1 MPGLKRG
8 LRLRVALAF
17 AIFCIIVVGTLGIS
31 LYIASDDI
39 EEAHIEQIMQTEMD
53 YLLQRY
59 RDNHNFIPQ
68 VGSKLEKYIIHDPS
82 EESKLPPY
90 LQGLNYRRH
99 KVFRGPEEI
108 RVAVRHVDGV
118 KFLVAY
124 EVGLHDLRQ
133 QELRLLIV
141 LSLLSVVGVALVV
154 GYLLAGVLVRQVTDL
169 AERVRHLA
177 PGDGQGATMI
187 QPGQDE
193 EVAQLAHAL
202 DDYQNRITRML
213 RREQEFT
220 ANVSHE
226 LRTPITT
233 ILTSCE
239 LLATEPNLPERARV
253 RIGMIEG
260 AATRMGE
267 QLQALLFLAREQALG
282 IMEPVALGR
291 MCLRGSGTRMY
302 GDISQAPKFR
312 GRDRA
317 ESRSYAE
324 PSGTAY
330 RSRKSASQCGA
341 VYRARFY
348 SRQFQ
353 PEPSFDLRFWHW
365 HRAILLCHSFTSV
378 SSADRRKARVWVS
391 VLLSLSG
398 YAITTGG
405 LLMWRALL
413 EKVPLFTLHFLVLRL
428 GPPVLRDLFKR
439 AALLFGRFYFPLF
452 SIYPP
457 CIRVS
462 RT

>member
-1 MPGLKRG
+1 VPGFKRG

-17 AIFCIIVVGTLGIS
+17 AIFCIVVVGTLGIS

-39 EEAHIEQIMQTEMD
+39 EEAHIEQIIETEMD

-59 RDNHNFIPQ
+59 NERGDFVPQ
-68 VGSKLEKYIIHDPS
+68 VGSNLEKYIIHDS
-82 EESKLPPY
+82 AEESQLPPY

-99 KVFRGPEEI
+99 KVFRGPEEV

-124 EVGLHDLRQ
+124 EIGLHDQRQ

-154 GYLLAGVLVRQVTDL
+154 GYLLAGLLVKQVTDL

-177 PGDGQGATMI
+177 PGDVQGATMI

-239 LLATEPNLPERARV
+239 LLVTEPGLSERARV
-253 RIGMIEG
+253 RIGMIEA

-282 IMEPVALGR
+282 IMEPVALAECVYDAAEPVCTEIYRKRLTFEVAVEPKAVLTLNRQALHTALVNLLRNAVQYTERGFIR
-291 MCLRGSGTRMY
+291 VNFSQNRISISDSGIGIEPFYLPLLYERFFRGSAQGEGLGIGLAIVKRICDHY
-302 GDISQAPKFR
+302 GWIIEVDSTPGQ
-312 GRDRA
+312 
-317 ESRSYAE
+317 
-324 PSGTAY
+324 
-330 RSRKSASQCGA
+330 GA
-341 VYRARFY
+341 TF
-348 SRQFQ
+348 
-353 PEPSFDLRFWHW
+353 H
-365 HRAILLCHSFTSV
+365 
-378 SSADRRKARVWVS
+378 
-391 VLLSLSG
+391 
-398 YAITTGG
+398 IT
-405 LLMWRALL
+405 
-413 EKVPLFTLHFLVLRL
+413 
-428 GPPVLRDLFKR
+428 
-439 AALLFGRFYFPLF
+439 FP
-452 SIYPP
+452 
-457 CIRVS
+457 
-462 RT
+462 

>member
-39 EEAHIEQIMQTEMD
+39 EEAHIEQIMETEMD

-59 RDNHNFIPQ
+59 RESADFVPQ
-68 VGSKLEKYIIHDPS
+68 VGSNLEKYIVHDPTD
-82 EESKLPPY
+82 EAHLPPY

-118 KFLVAY
+118 KFIVAY
-124 EVGLHDLRQ
+124 EIGLHDQRQ

-154 GYLLAGVLVRQVTDL
+154 GYLLAGLLVKQVTDL

-177 PGDGQGATMI
+177 PGDVQGTTMI

-239 LLATEPNLPERARV
+239 LLVTEPGFSERARV
-253 RIGMIEG
+253 RIGMIE
-260 AATRMGE
+260 AAAGRMGE

-282 IMEPVALGR
+282 IMEPVAL
-291 MCLRGSGTRMY
+291 
-302 GDISQAPKFR
+302 
-312 GRDRA
+312 A
-317 ESRSYAE
+317 ECVYEAVE
-324 PSGTAY
+324 PVCTEIY
-330 RSRKSASQCGA
+330 R
-341 VYRARFY
+341 
-348 SRQFQ
+348 
-353 PEPSFDLRFWHW
+353 
-365 HRAILLCHSFTSV
+365 
-378 SSADRRKARVWVS
+378 
-391 VLLSLSG
+391 
-398 YAITTGG
+398 
-405 LLMWRALL
+405 
-413 EKVPLFTLHFLVLRL
+413 
-428 GPPVLRDLFKR
+428 KR
-439 AALLFGRFYFPLF
+439 LLFEVTVEPKAVLTLNRQALHTALVNLLRNAVQYTERGF
-452 SIYPP
+452 
-457 CIRVS
+457 IRVS
-462 RT
+462 FSQKRLSISDSGIGIEPYYLPLLYERFFRGSTQGEGLGIGLAIVKRICDHYGWIIDVESTPGKGSTFHITFP

>member
-1 MPGLKRG
+1 MPGFKRG

-17 AIFCIIVVGTLGIS
+17 AIFCIVVVGTLGIS

-39 EEAHIEQIMQTEMD
+39 EEAHIEQIIETEMD

-59 RDNHNFIPQ
+59 HERGDFVPQ
-68 VGSKLEKYIIHDPS
+68 VGSNLEKYIIHDS
-82 EESKLPPY
+82 AEESQLPPY

-99 KVFRGPEEI
+99 KVFRGPEEV

-124 EVGLHDLRQ
+124 EIGLHDQRQ

-154 GYLLAGVLVRQVTDL
+154 GYLLAGLLVKQVTDL

-177 PGDGQGATMI
+177 PGDVQGATMI

-239 LLATEPNLPERARV
+239 LLVTEPGLSERSRV
-253 RIGMIEG
+253 RIGMIEA

-282 IMEPVALGR
+282 IMEPVALAECVYDAAEPVCTEIYRKRLTFEVAVEPKAVLTLNRQALHTALVNLLRNAVQYTERGFIR
-291 MCLRGSGTRMY
+291 VNFSQNRISISDSGIGIEPFYLPLLYERFFRGSAQGEGLGIGLAIVKRICDHY
-302 GDISQAPKFR
+302 GWIIEVDSTPGQ
-312 GRDRA
+312 
-317 ESRSYAE
+317 
-324 PSGTAY
+324 
-330 RSRKSASQCGA
+330 GA
-341 VYRARFY
+341 TF
-348 SRQFQ
+348 
-353 PEPSFDLRFWHW
+353 H
-365 HRAILLCHSFTSV
+365 
-378 SSADRRKARVWVS
+378 
-391 VLLSLSG
+391 
-398 YAITTGG
+398 IT
-405 LLMWRALL
+405 
-413 EKVPLFTLHFLVLRL
+413 
-428 GPPVLRDLFKR
+428 
-439 AALLFGRFYFPLF
+439 FP
-452 SIYPP
+452 
-457 CIRVS
+457 
-462 RT
+462 

>member
-1 MPGLKRG
+1 VPGLKRG

-39 EEAHIEQIMQTEMD
+39 EEAHIEQIMETEMD

-59 RDNHNFIPQ
+59 RESADFVPQ
-68 VGSKLEKYIIHDPS
+68 VGSNLEKYIVHDPAD
-82 EESKLPPY
+82 EAHLPSY

-118 KFLVAY
+118 KFIVAY
-124 EVGLHDLRQ
+124 EIGLHDQRQ

-154 GYLLAGVLVRQVTDL
+154 GYLLAGLLVKQVTDL

-177 PGDGQGATMI
+177 PGDVQGATMI

-239 LLATEPNLPERARV
+239 LLVTEPSFSERARV
-253 RIGMIEG
+253 RIGMIE
-260 AATRMGE
+260 AAAGRMGE

-282 IMEPVALGR
+282 IMEPVALAECVYDAVEPVCTEIYRKRLLFEVAVEPKAVLTLNRQALHTALVNLLRNAVQYTERGFIR
-291 MCLRGSGTRMY
+291 VNFSQNRLSISDSGIGIEPYYLPLVYERFFRGSTQGEGLGIGLAIVKRICDHY
-302 GDISQAPKFR
+302 GWIIDV
-312 GRDRA
+312 
-317 ESRSYAE
+317 ESTPGKGS
-324 PSGTAY
+324 T
-330 RSRKSASQCGA
+330 
-341 VYRARFY
+341 F
-348 SRQFQ
+348 
-353 PEPSFDLRFWHW
+353 H
-365 HRAILLCHSFTSV
+365 
-378 SSADRRKARVWVS
+378 
-391 VLLSLSG
+391 
-398 YAITTGG
+398 IT
-405 LLMWRALL
+405 
-413 EKVPLFTLHFLVLRL
+413 
-428 GPPVLRDLFKR
+428 
-439 AALLFGRFYFPLF
+439 FP
-452 SIYPP
+452 
-457 CIRVS
+457 
-462 RT
+462 

>member
-1 MPGLKRG
+1 M
-8 LRLRVALAF
+8 
-17 AIFCIIVVGTLGIS
+17 
-31 LYIASDDI
+31 
-39 EEAHIEQIMQTEMD
+39 ETEMD

-59 RDNHNFIPQ
+59 RESADFVPQ
-68 VGSKLEKYIIHDPS
+68 VGSNLEKYIIHDPAD
-82 EESKLPPY
+82 EAHLPSY

-118 KFLVAY
+118 KFIVAY
-124 EVGLHDLRQ
+124 EIGLHDQRQ

-154 GYLLAGVLVRQVTDL
+154 GYLLAGLLVKQVTDL

-239 LLATEPNLPERARV
+239 LLVTEPSFSERARV
-253 RIGMIEG
+253 RIGMIE
-260 AATRMGE
+260 AAAGRMGE

-282 IMEPVALGR
+282 IMEPVALAECVYDAVEPVCTEIYRKRLLFEVAVEPKAVLTLNRQALHTALVNLLRNAVQYTERGFIR
-291 MCLRGSGTRMY
+291 VNFSQNRLSISDSGIGIEPYYLPLLYERFFRGSTQGEGLGIGLAIVKRICDHY
-302 GDISQAPKFR
+302 GWVIDV
-312 GRDRA
+312 
-317 ESRSYAE
+317 ESTPGKGS
-324 PSGTAY
+324 T
-330 RSRKSASQCGA
+330 
-341 VYRARFY
+341 F
-348 SRQFQ
+348 
-353 PEPSFDLRFWHW
+353 H
-365 HRAILLCHSFTSV
+365 
-378 SSADRRKARVWVS
+378 
-391 VLLSLSG
+391 
-398 YAITTGG
+398 IT
-405 LLMWRALL
+405 
-413 EKVPLFTLHFLVLRL
+413 
-428 GPPVLRDLFKR
+428 
-439 AALLFGRFYFPLF
+439 FP
-452 SIYPP
+452 
-457 CIRVS
+457 
-462 RT
+462 

>member
-1 MPGLKRG
+1 VPGLKRG

-39 EEAHIEQIMQTEMD
+39 EEAHIEQIMETEMD

-59 RDNHNFIPQ
+59 RESADFVPQ
-68 VGSKLEKYIIHDPS
+68 VGSNLEKYIVHDSADEAHLPS
-82 EESKLPPY
+82 Y

-118 KFLVAY
+118 KFIVAY
-124 EVGLHDLRQ
+124 EIGLHDQRQ

-154 GYLLAGVLVRQVTDL
+154 GYLLAGLLVKQVTDL

-177 PGDGQGATMI
+177 PGDVQGATMI

-239 LLATEPNLPERARV
+239 LLVTEPSFSERARV
-253 RIGMIEG
+253 RIGMIE
-260 AATRMGE
+260 AAAGRMGE

-282 IMEPVALGR
+282 IMEPVALAECVYDAVEPVCTEIYRKRLLFEVAVEPKAVLTLNRQALHTALVNLLRNAVQYTERGFIR
-291 MCLRGSGTRMY
+291 VNFSQNRLSISDSGIGIEPYYLPLLYERFFRGSTQGEGLGIGLAIVKRICDHY
-302 GDISQAPKFR
+302 GWIIDV
-312 GRDRA
+312 
-317 ESRSYAE
+317 ESTPGKGS
-324 PSGTAY
+324 T
-330 RSRKSASQCGA
+330 
-341 VYRARFY
+341 F
-348 SRQFQ
+348 
-353 PEPSFDLRFWHW
+353 H
-365 HRAILLCHSFTSV
+365 
-378 SSADRRKARVWVS
+378 
-391 VLLSLSG
+391 
-398 YAITTGG
+398 IT
-405 LLMWRALL
+405 
-413 EKVPLFTLHFLVLRL
+413 
-428 GPPVLRDLFKR
+428 
-439 AALLFGRFYFPLF
+439 FP
-452 SIYPP
+452 
-457 CIRVS
+457 
-462 RT
+462 

>member
-1 MPGLKRG
+1 VPGLKRG

-17 AIFCIIVVGTLGIS
+17 AVFCIIVVGTLGIS

-39 EEAHIEQIMQTEMD
+39 EEAHIEQIMETEMD

-59 RDNHNFIPQ
+59 RESADFVPQ
-68 VGSKLEKYIIHDPS
+68 VGSNLEKYIVHDPAD
-82 EESKLPPY
+82 EAHLPSY

-118 KFLVAY
+118 KFIVAY
-124 EVGLHDLRQ
+124 EIGLHDQRQ

-154 GYLLAGVLVRQVTDL
+154 GYLLAGLLVKQVTDL

-177 PGDGQGATMI
+177 PGDVQGATMI

-239 LLATEPNLPERARV
+239 LLVTEPGFSERARV
-253 RIGMIEG
+253 RIGMIE
-260 AATRMGE
+260 AAAGRMGE

-282 IMEPVALGR
+282 IMEPVALAECVYDAVEPVCTEIYRKRLLFEVAVEPKAVLTLNRQALHTALVNLLRNAVQYTERGFIR
-291 MCLRGSGTRMY
+291 VAFSQKRLSISDSGIGIEPYYLPLLYERFFRGSTQGEGLGIGLAIVKRICDHY
-302 GDISQAPKFR
+302 GWIIDV
-312 GRDRA
+312 
-317 ESRSYAE
+317 ESTPGKGS
-324 PSGTAY
+324 T
-330 RSRKSASQCGA
+330 
-341 VYRARFY
+341 F
-348 SRQFQ
+348 
-353 PEPSFDLRFWHW
+353 H
-365 HRAILLCHSFTSV
+365 
-378 SSADRRKARVWVS
+378 
-391 VLLSLSG
+391 
-398 YAITTGG
+398 IT
-405 LLMWRALL
+405 
-413 EKVPLFTLHFLVLRL
+413 
-428 GPPVLRDLFKR
+428 
-439 AALLFGRFYFPLF
+439 FP
-452 SIYPP
+452 
-457 CIRVS
+457 
-462 RT
+462 

>member
-1 MPGLKRG
+1 MIRSKPFMVSGTALFHVPGFKRG

-17 AIFCIIVVGTLGIS
+17 AVFCIVVVGTLGIS

-39 EEAHIEQIMQTEMD
+39 EEAHIEQIIQTEMD

-59 RDNHNFIPQ
+59 RERADFVPQ
-68 VGSKLEKYIIHDPS
+68 VGSNLEKYIVHDS
-82 EESKLPPY
+82 AEESHLPPY
-90 LQGLNYRRH
+90 LRGLNYRRH

-124 EVGLHDLRQ
+124 EIGLHDQRQ

-154 GYLLAGVLVRQVTDL
+154 GYLLAGLLVKQVTDL

-177 PGDGQGATMI
+177 PGDVQGATMI

-239 LLATEPNLPERARV
+239 LLATEPNLSERARV
-253 RIGMIEG
+253 RIGMIEA

-282 IMEPVALGR
+282 IMEPVALAECVYDAVEPVCTEIYRKRLIFEVAVEPKAVLTLNRQALHTALVNLLRNAVQYTERGFIR
-291 MCLRGSGTRMY
+291 VNFSQSRLSISDSGIGIEPFYMPLLYERFFRGSSHGEGLGIGLAIVKRICDHY
-302 GDISQAPKFR
+302 GWIIDV
-312 GRDRA
+312 
-317 ESRSYAE
+317 EST
-324 PSGTAY
+324 PG
-330 RSRKSASQCGA
+330 KGA
-341 VYRARFY
+341 TF
-348 SRQFQ
+348 
-353 PEPSFDLRFWHW
+353 H
-365 HRAILLCHSFTSV
+365 
-378 SSADRRKARVWVS
+378 
-391 VLLSLSG
+391 
-398 YAITTGG
+398 IT
-405 LLMWRALL
+405 
-413 EKVPLFTLHFLVLRL
+413 
-428 GPPVLRDLFKR
+428 
-439 AALLFGRFYFPLF
+439 FP
-452 SIYPP
+452 
-457 CIRVS
+457 
-462 RT
+462 

>member
-1 MPGLKRG
+1 VPGLKRG

-39 EEAHIEQIMQTEMD
+39 EEAHIEQIMETEMD

-59 RDNHNFIPQ
+59 RESADFVPQ
-68 VGSKLEKYIIHDPS
+68 VGSNLEKYIVHDPAD
-82 EESKLPPY
+82 EAHLPPY

-118 KFLVAY
+118 KFIVAY
-124 EVGLHDLRQ
+124 EIGLHDQRQ

-154 GYLLAGVLVRQVTDL
+154 GYLLAGLLVKQVTDL

-177 PGDGQGATMI
+177 PGDVQGTTMI

-239 LLATEPNLPERARV
+239 LLVTEPSFSERTRV
-253 RIGMIEG
+253 RIGMIEA

-282 IMEPVALGR
+282 IMEPVAL
-291 MCLRGSGTRMY
+291 
-302 GDISQAPKFR
+302 
-312 GRDRA
+312 A
-317 ESRSYAE
+317 ECVYDAVE
-324 PSGTAY
+324 PVCTEIY
-330 RSRKSASQCGA
+330 R
-341 VYRARFY
+341 
-348 SRQFQ
+348 
-353 PEPSFDLRFWHW
+353 
-365 HRAILLCHSFTSV
+365 
-378 SSADRRKARVWVS
+378 
-391 VLLSLSG
+391 
-398 YAITTGG
+398 
-405 LLMWRALL
+405 
-413 EKVPLFTLHFLVLRL
+413 
-428 GPPVLRDLFKR
+428 KR
-439 AALLFGRFYFPLF
+439 LLFEVAVEPKAVLTLNRQALHTALVNLLRNAVQYTERGF
-452 SIYPP
+452 
-457 CIRVS
+457 IRVS
-462 RT
+462 FSQKRLSISDSGIGIEPYYLPLLYERFFRGSTQGEGLGIGLAIVKRICDHYGWIIDVESTPGKGSTFHITFP

>member
-1 MPGLKRG
+1 VPGLKRG

-17 AIFCIIVVGTLGIS
+17 AIFCIIVVGTLDIS
-31 LYIASDDI
+31 LYVASDDI
-39 EEAHIEQIMQTEMD
+39 EEAHIEQIMETEMD

-59 RDNHNFIPQ
+59 QESADFVPQ
-68 VGSKLEKYIIHDPS
+68 VGSNLEKYIVHDPAD
-82 EESKLPPY
+82 EAHLPSY

-118 KFLVAY
+118 KFIVAY
-124 EVGLHDLRQ
+124 EIGLHDQRQ

-154 GYLLAGVLVRQVTDL
+154 GYLLAGLLVKQVTDL

-177 PGDGQGATMI
+177 PGDVQGATMI

-239 LLATEPNLPERARV
+239 LLVTEPSFSERARV
-253 RIGMIEG
+253 RIGMIE
-260 AATRMGE
+260 AAAGRMGE

-282 IMEPVALGR
+282 IMEPVALAECVYDAVEPVCTEIYRKRLLFEVAVEPKAVLTLNRQALHTALVNLLRNAVQYTERGFIR
-291 MCLRGSGTRMY
+291 VNFSQKRLSISDSGIGIEPYYLPLLYERFFRGSTQGEGLGIGLAIVKRICDHY
-302 GDISQAPKFR
+302 GWIIDV
-312 GRDRA
+312 
-317 ESRSYAE
+317 ESTPGKGS
-324 PSGTAY
+324 T
-330 RSRKSASQCGA
+330 
-341 VYRARFY
+341 F
-348 SRQFQ
+348 
-353 PEPSFDLRFWHW
+353 H
-365 HRAILLCHSFTSV
+365 
-378 SSADRRKARVWVS
+378 
-391 VLLSLSG
+391 
-398 YAITTGG
+398 IT
-405 LLMWRALL
+405 
-413 EKVPLFTLHFLVLRL
+413 
-428 GPPVLRDLFKR
+428 
-439 AALLFGRFYFPLF
+439 FP
-452 SIYPP
+452 
-457 CIRVS
+457 
-462 RT
+462 

>member
-17 AIFCIIVVGTLGIS
+17 AIFCIVVVGTLGIS

-59 RDNHNFIPQ
+59 RDSHNFIPQ
-68 VGSKLEKYIIHDPS
+68 VGSHLEKYIIHDPS

-99 KVFRGPEEI
+99 RVFRGPEEI

-124 EVGLHDLRQ
+124 EVGLHDQRQ

-154 GYLLAGVLVRQVTDL
+154 GYLLAGVLVKQVTDL

-239 LLATEPNLPERARV
+239 LLATERNISERARV
-253 RIGMIEG
+253 RIGMIEA

-282 IMEPVALGR
+282 IMEPVALAECVYDAVEPVCSEIYRKRLNFEVAIEPKAVLTLNRQALHTALVNLLRNAVQYTERGFIR
-291 MCLRGSGTRMY
+291 VNFSHSRLSISDSGIGIEPFYLPLLYERFFRGSTQGEGLGIGLAIVKRICDHY
-302 GDISQAPKFR
+302 GWIIDVESTPGKGATFHITFPASQA
-312 GRDRA
+312 GA
-317 ESRSYAE
+317 LTNS
-324 PSGTAY
+324 
-330 RSRKSASQCGA
+330 SQ
-341 VYRARFY
+341 
-348 SRQFQ
+348 
-353 PEPSFDLRFWHW
+353 
-365 HRAILLCHSFTSV
+365 
-378 SSADRRKARVWVS
+378 
-391 VLLSLSG
+391 
-398 YAITTGG
+398 
-405 LLMWRALL
+405 
-413 EKVPLFTLHFLVLRL
+413 FL
-428 GPPVLRDLFKR
+428 
-439 AALLFGRFYFPLF
+439 
-452 SIYPP
+452 
-457 CIRVS
+457 
-462 RT
+462 

>member
-17 AIFCIIVVGTLGIS
+17 AIFCIVVVGTLSIS

-59 RDNHNFIPQ
+59 RESHNFVPQ
-68 VGSKLEKYIIHDPS
+68 VGSHLEKYIIHDPS
-82 EESKLPPY
+82 EESRLPPY

-124 EVGLHDLRQ
+124 EIGLHDQRQ

-154 GYLLAGVLVRQVTDL
+154 GYLLAGVLVKQVTDL

-239 LLATEPNLPERARV
+239 LLATERSISERARV
-253 RIGMIEG
+253 RIGMIEA

-282 IMEPVALGR
+282 IMEPVALAECVYDAVEPVCSEIYRKRLNFEVAIEPKAVLTLNRQALHTALVNLLRNAVQYTERGFIR
-291 MCLRGSGTRMY
+291 VNFSQSRLSISDSGIGIEPFYMPLLYERFFRGSTQGEGLGIGLAIVKRICDHY
-302 GDISQAPKFR
+302 GWIIDVESTPGKGATFHITFPASQAV
-312 GRDRA
+312 A
-317 ESRSYAE
+317 LTNS
-324 PSGTAY
+324 
-330 RSRKSASQCGA
+330 SQ
-341 VYRARFY
+341 
-348 SRQFQ
+348 
-353 PEPSFDLRFWHW
+353 
-365 HRAILLCHSFTSV
+365 
-378 SSADRRKARVWVS
+378 
-391 VLLSLSG
+391 
-398 YAITTGG
+398 
-405 LLMWRALL
+405 
-413 EKVPLFTLHFLVLRL
+413 FL
-428 GPPVLRDLFKR
+428 
-439 AALLFGRFYFPLF
+439 
-452 SIYPP
+452 
-457 CIRVS
+457 
-462 RT
+462 

>member
-1 MPGLKRG
+1 MPGFKRG

-17 AIFCIIVVGTLGIS
+17 AVFCIVVVGTLGIS

-39 EEAHIEQIMQTEMD
+39 EEAHIEQIIETEMD

-59 RDNHNFIPQ
+59 RERTDFVPQ
-68 VGSKLEKYIIHDPS
+68 VGSNLEKYIIHDS
-82 EESKLPPY
+82 AEESQLPPY

-99 KVFRGPEEI
+99 KVFRGPEEV

-124 EVGLHDLRQ
+124 EIGLHDQRQ

-154 GYLLAGVLVRQVTDL
+154 GYLLAGLLVKQVTDL

-239 LLATEPNLPERARV
+239 LLVTDPGLSERARL
-253 RIGMIEG
+253 RIGMIEA

-282 IMEPVALGR
+282 IMEPVALAECVYDAVEPVCTEIYRKRLTFEVEVEPKAVLTLNRQALHTALVNLLRNAVQYTERGFIR
-291 MCLRGSGTRMY
+291 VKFSQNRISISDSGIGIEPFYLPLLYERFFRGSTQGEGLGIGLAIVKRICDHY
-302 GDISQAPKFR
+302 GWIIEVDSTPGQ
-312 GRDRA
+312 
-317 ESRSYAE
+317 
-324 PSGTAY
+324 
-330 RSRKSASQCGA
+330 GA
-341 VYRARFY
+341 TF
-348 SRQFQ
+348 
-353 PEPSFDLRFWHW
+353 H
-365 HRAILLCHSFTSV
+365 
-378 SSADRRKARVWVS
+378 
-391 VLLSLSG
+391 
-398 YAITTGG
+398 IT
-405 LLMWRALL
+405 
-413 EKVPLFTLHFLVLRL
+413 
-428 GPPVLRDLFKR
+428 
-439 AALLFGRFYFPLF
+439 FP
-452 SIYPP
+452 
-457 CIRVS
+457 
-462 RT
+462 

>member
-1 MPGLKRG
+1 MPGFKRG

-17 AIFCIIVVGTLGIS
+17 AVFCIVVVGTLGIS

-39 EEAHIEQIMQTEMD
+39 EEAHIEQIIETEMD

-59 RDNHNFIPQ
+59 RERTDFVPQ
-68 VGSKLEKYIIHDPS
+68 VGSNLEKYIIHDS
-82 EESKLPPY
+82 AEESLLPPY

-99 KVFRGPEEI
+99 KVFRGPEEV

-124 EVGLHDLRQ
+124 EIGLHDQRQ

-154 GYLLAGVLVRQVTDL
+154 GYLLAGLLVKQVTDL

-239 LLATEPNLPERARV
+239 LLVTDPGLSERARL
-253 RIGMIEG
+253 RIGMIEA

-282 IMEPVALGR
+282 IMEPVALAECVYDAVEPVCTEIYRKRLTFEVAVEPKAILTLNRQALHTALVNLLRNAVQYTERGFIR
-291 MCLRGSGTRMY
+291 VKFSQNRISISDSGIGIEPFYLPLLYERFFRGSTQGEGLGIGLAIVKRICDHY
-302 GDISQAPKFR
+302 GWIIEVDSTPGQ
-312 GRDRA
+312 
-317 ESRSYAE
+317 
-324 PSGTAY
+324 
-330 RSRKSASQCGA
+330 GA
-341 VYRARFY
+341 TF
-348 SRQFQ
+348 
-353 PEPSFDLRFWHW
+353 H
-365 HRAILLCHSFTSV
+365 
-378 SSADRRKARVWVS
+378 
-391 VLLSLSG
+391 
-398 YAITTGG
+398 IT
-405 LLMWRALL
+405 
-413 EKVPLFTLHFLVLRL
+413 
-428 GPPVLRDLFKR
+428 
-439 AALLFGRFYFPLF
+439 FP
-452 SIYPP
+452 
-457 CIRVS
+457 
-462 RT
+462 